1 MNIVDS
7 QHGEGQAQRDDGAPW
22 KERFRAPAVLWSA
35 IAHNAP
41 GRGVVATNC
50 TGTYQLYAWDVAS
63 GALRQIT
70 DRPEGQILGSIS
82 PDGQFVY
89 YVDDRQGNELGH
101 LGRVPSTGGVLE
113 DLTPNLPTYG
123 VSGVALAP
131 AGGRLALIAAT
142 ADGYHLYC
150 LEADDQGHFGAPR
163 RLFHETHGT
172 FGVSL
177 SHAGEVAVVSTTTR
191 SGTTQFNLVAIDVA
205 SSEVIGDLWDGQ
217 GTSIGLGP
225 FAPLSGDLRLLAT
238 TNRSGVTR
246 PLLWNPSSG
255 ERTDLALSGIAGS
268 VDAWDWSWDG
278 HLLLLCQTYRAVQ
291 QLFTYD
297 LRTGTLTRLEHPS
310 GSFRGAYFTP
320 SGEIFAAWQDAD
332 QPPCVLALDG
342 ATGQPARL
350 ALSSGAVAAGHPWR
364 SVSFASSDGQEI
376 QAWLAVPEG
385 TGPFPTILEM
395 HGGPA
400 AVATADFDPSAQMW
414 VDHGFAFLTVNFRG
428 STTFGQ
434 AFQDKIIGDPGH
446 WEVEDMVAARDWL
459 VREGIARPEAIL
471 LTGWSYGGYLTLLAL
486 GKRPELWAG
495 GMAGIAIA
503 DWTVQWEDTS
513 PVLRGYQEAL
523 LGGTP
528 PQRPEHY
535 ARSSPIT
542 YAEEVRAPI
551 LIIQGRNDTRT
562 PARPVEMYAAKLRA
576 LGKRVELE
584 WFDAGHL
591 GAFAS
596 VELAIAHNEMMLRFA
611 TEVVGHRLPSR

>member
-1 MNIVDS
+1 MDNMA
-7 QHGEGQAQRDDGAPW
+7 GKGRAQGNEDAPW
-22 KERFRAPAVLWSA
+22 KERFRAPAILGSV
-35 IAHNAP
+35 IAPNAP
-41 GRGVVATNC
+41 GRGVAVTNR
-50 TGTYQLYAWDVAS
+50 TGTYQIYAWDVAS

-70 DRPEGQILGSIS
+70 DRPEGQIFGSIS
-82 PDGQFVY
+82 PDGQFLY
-89 YVDDRQGNELGH
+89 FLDDRQGNELGH
-101 LGRVPSTGGVLE
+101 LGRVAIEGGVLE
-113 DLTPNLPTYG
+113 DVTPDLPAYG
-123 VSGVALAP
+123 VAGLAF
-131 AGGRLALIAAT
+131 ARTGGRMALIAAT
-142 ADGYHLYC
+142 TDGYHLYS
-150 LEADDQGHFGAPR
+150 LDADRQGHYGTPR
-163 RLFHETHGT
+163 RLFHESHAT

-177 SHAGEVAVVSTTTR
+177 SHGGEVAVVGTTTR

-205 SSEVIGDLWDGQ
+205 GGDVIGDLWDGPE
-217 GTSIGLGP
+217 TSMGLGP
-225 FAPLSGDLRLLAT
+225 FAPLPGDLRLLAT
-238 TNRSGVTR
+238 TNQSGATR
-246 PLLWNPSSG
+246 PLLWNLRSG
-255 ERTDLALSGIAGS
+255 ERTDLALPDLDGS

-278 HLLLLCQTYRAVQ
+278 HLLLLCQTHRAVQ

-297 LRTGTLTRLEHPS
+297 LHTGALTRLEHPG
-310 GSFRGAYFTP
+310 GSFSGAYFTP
-320 SGEIFAAWQDAD
+320 SGEIFATWQDANH
-332 QPPCVLALDG
+332 PRCVLALEG
-342 ATGQPARL
+342 ATGRSARVV
-350 ALSSGAVAAGHPWR
+350 LSSGAAPAGHPWR

-376 QAWLAVPEG
+376 QAWLVVPEG
-385 TGPFPTILEM
+385 TGPFPTVLET

-400 AVATADFDPSAQMW
+400 GVATVGFAPEAQMW

-471 LTGWSYGGYLTLLAL
+471 LTGRSYGGYLTLLAL

-503 DWTVQWEDTS
+503 DWAVQWEDTS
-513 PVLRGYQEAL
+513 PALRGYQEAL

-528 PQRPEHY
+528 QQRPEQY

-542 YAEEVRAPI
+542 YAESVRVPI

-562 PARPVEMYAAKLRA
+562 PAQPVEMYAAKLRA

-591 GAFAS
+591 GSFAR
-596 VELAIAHNEMMLRFA
+596 VDLAIAHHEMMLRFA
-611 TEVVGHRLPSR
+611 VEIVGRPPTM